1 MDPIIRN
8 RFTACTGRL
17 ALATL
22 LAMFPLLSPAA
33 EGPAASPGDPAEPAA
48 DTEEARRQR
57 IGWWR
62 DARFGLFIHW
72 GLYAIPAGAWKD
84 IPGKA
89 PLVVTPH

>member
-33 EGPAASPGDPAEPAA
+33 EG
-48 DTEEARRQR
+48 
-57 IGWWR
+57 
-62 DARFGLFIHW
+62 
-72 GLYAIPAGAWKD
+72 LYAIPAGAWKD